1 VKRLTT
7 LIATGLAILVAGV
20 VGQASLAAPTAQTIR
35 VTESSYRIKLSARPK
50 AGVVKFVVRNASD
63 DPHDFVVR
71 GAGKTF
77 RSRVLA
83 GSSGATVTARLRKGI
98 RYAFWCSVSDHAE
111 EGMRGSFVAG

>member
-1 VKRLTT
+1 MKRLTILAVT
-7 LIATGLAILVAGV
+7 SLAILAAGV

-35 VTESSYRIKLSARPK
+35 VTESSYRIKLSARPN

-71 GAGKTF
+71 GGGKTF

-83 GSSGATVTARLRKGI
+83 GSNGATVTARLRKGI
-98 RYAFWCSVSDHAE
+98 RYTFWCSVSDHAE
-111 EGMRGSFVAG
+111 EGMRGSFVAA